1 MEAQNIAQIPW
12 YDWRKVLANEKWASS
27 HSNGFENS
35 LKKCSRYV
43 HDFTAKI
50 DSKDLII
57 MAISHYKK
65 QRIMLLARLN
75 LGLASEDK
83 EEIDL
88 YNHYQKNIYSE
99 QNKQQQ

>member
-1 MEAQNIAQIPW
+1 MNNVPVVIARVFKNQMNFI
-12 YDWRKVLANEKWASS
+12 
-27 HSNGFENS
+27 
-35 LKKCSRYV
+35 
-43 HDFTAKI
+43 HDSFTIFTAKI
-50 DSKDLII
+50 DWKNLII
-57 MAISHYKK
+57 MAISHYRK

-99 QNKQQQ
+99 QNQQQQ

>member
-1 MEAQNIAQIPW
+1 MFC
-12 YDWRKVLANEKWASS
+12 
-27 HSNGFENS
+27 GF
-35 LKKCSRYV
+35 LKTIKKCSRYI

-50 DSKDLII
+50 NWKDLII
-57 MAISHYKK
+57 MAISHYRK

-88 YNHYQKNIYSE
+88 YNHYQKNIYLE
-99 QNKQQQ
+99 QDQQHPQ

>member
-1 MEAQNIAQIPW
+1 MTEENFWLMKSEPVVIAMDLKI
-12 YDWRKVLANEKWASS
+12 RKKN
-27 HSNGFENS
+27 
-35 LKKCSRYV
+35 V
-43 HDFTAKI
+43 HYMFTIFTTKI
-50 DSKDLII
+50 NWKDLII
-57 MAISHYKK
+57 MAISHYRK

-99 QNKQQQ
+99 QNQQQQ

>member
-1 MEAQNIAQIPW
+1 MPVVIAMDLKI
-12 YDWRKVLANEKWASS
+12 REK
-27 HSNGFENS
+27 N
-35 LKKCSRYV
+35 V
-43 HDFTAKI
+43 HDMFTILTAKI
-50 DSKDLII
+50 DWKVLII
-57 MAISHYKK
+57 MAISHYRK

-99 QNKQQQ
+99 QNQQQQKLNQ

>member
-1 MEAQNIAQIPW
+1 MT
-12 YDWRKVLANEKWASS
+12 NELCASS
-27 HSNGFENS
+27 HSNIFQKPIKN
-35 LKKCSRYV
+35 V
-43 HDFTAKI
+43 HDMFTIFTAKI
-50 DSKDLII
+50 DWKVLII
-57 MAISHYKK
+57 MAISHYRK

-99 QNKQQQ
+99 QNHQQQ

>member
-1 MEAQNIAQIPW
+1 MTEKKFWLMKSEPVVIAMDLKI
-12 YDWRKVLANEKWASS
+12 RKKN
-27 HSNGFENS
+27 
-35 LKKCSRYV
+35 V
-43 HDFTAKI
+43 HDMFTIFTAKI
-50 DSKDLII
+50 DWKNLII
-57 MAISHYKK
+57 MAISHYRK

-99 QNKQQQ
+99 HNQQQQ